1 MNYLNIIEQSQID
14 KLKAQLEKKEQTIST
29 LQTIIESQKEQINQ
43 YQHEKQQLVKNIQLQ
58 VQQKF
63 QDDLNF
69 ENIIRK
75 LKQDLEQKSIQ
86 FEQMTMRLNQNDPG
100 FLLMKLK
107 NEAEEPHRIEILQKE
122 QIIDELKR
130 QILQLKNQLQLQV
143 ERNNAIQIANQNELA
158 QLKEK
163 YESNL
168 GVDKLSLRQVK
179 ELNQLNERD
188 QQQIQELLKDK
199 EQQQN
204 QIIQKDNTI
213 KELRFQNEQLHKSK
227 QQIIETLTQELEI
240 ERINRRK
247 LQQENDDLESA
258 LSNIRLTMKV
268 NYSTNVK
275 SDGTTIKDQE
285 FIDLQNRLN
294 EYIRLFE
301 EEKDQKKKLSQKLND
316 IIIQTKQEKSDS
328 DKIYENRIKDLQ
340 EQIKEEKG
348 MKSKQSMKI
357 KDLYADIEEMKHELN
372 ILRDNQARIEERAK
386 EVEVRERKVIE
397 RDMKL
402 NELQRE
408 FDLKK
413 PPEELMYDNKK
424 IKTKYKQ
431 AKKKLIEANQKIVV
445 LLTKIKDYEQNNE
458 NSTTTNNKNNVFEG
472 KSTYNK
478 QGYTNT
484 DQQRKQMERQVFK
497 NQSYEGYYDLPQDAD
512 YLGNPYQTEFQMDRI
527 SQRLREDIVK
537 QKNSLET
544 LEHKYNILK

>member
-43 YQHEKQQLVKNIQLQ
+43 YQHEKQQLVKNIQQQ

-75 LKQDLEQKSIQ
+75 LKQDLEQKSIE
-86 FEQMTMRLNQNDPG
+86 FEQMSMRLNQNDPG

-107 NEAEEPHRIEILQKE
+107 NEAEEPYRIEILQKE
-122 QIIDELKR
+122 QQIDELKR
-130 QILQLKNQLQLQV
+130 LIVQLKNQLQLQV
-143 ERNNAIQIANQNELA
+143 ERNKAIQIGNQNELT

-168 GVDKLSLRQVK
+168 GVDKLQLRQVK

-188 QQQIQELLKDK
+188 QQQIKELLKDK
-199 EQQQN
+199 EQL
-204 QIIQKDNTI
+204 QIQLTQKENII

-227 QQIIETLTQELEI
+227 LQIIETLTQELEI

-268 NYSTNVK
+268 NYNTNVK

-301 EEKDQKKKLSQKLND
+301 DEKDQKKKLSQKLND
-316 IIIQTKQEKSDS
+316 IIIQTKQEKQDS

-372 ILRDNQARIEERAK
+372 LLRDNQARIEERAK

-402 NELQRE
+402 NELQKE

-445 LLTKIKDYEQNNE
+445 LLTKLKDNEQNVE
-458 NSTTTNNKNNVFEG
+458 NSTSNNKNIFEG

-497 NQSYEGYYDLPQDAD
+497 DQSYEGYYDLPQDAD

-527 SQRLREDIVK
+527 SQRLREDIIK

>member
-43 YQHEKQQLVKNIQLQ
+43 YQHEKQKLVKNIQQQ

-130 QILQLKNQLQLQV
+130 HILQLKNQLQLQV

-168 GVDKLSLRQVK
+168 GVDKLSLKQVK

-204 QIIQKDNTI
+204 QITQKDNII

-275 SDGTTIKDQE
+275 IDGTTIKDQE

-301 EEKDQKKKLSQKLND
+301 DEKDQKKKLSQKLND
-316 IIIQTKQEKSDS
+316 IIIQTKQEKQDS

-402 NELQRE
+402 NELQKE

-424 IKTKYKQ
+424 VKTKYKQ

-445 LLTKIKDYEQNNE
+445 LLTKLKDYEQNNE
-458 NSTTTNNKNNVFEG
+458 NYTTNNNKNLIEG

-484 DQQRKQMERQVFK
+484 DQQRKQMERQIFK
-497 NQSYEGYYDLPQDAD
+497 DQQYEGYYDLPQDAD

-527 SQRLREDIVK
+527 SQRLREDIIK

>member
-1 MNYLNIIEQSQID
+1 MNYLNIIEQSQIE

-204 QIIQKDNTI
+204 QITQKDNII

-268 NYSTNVK
+268 NYSTNIK

-301 EEKDQKKKLSQKLND
+301 DEKDQKKKLSQKLND
-316 IIIQTKQEKSDS
+316 IIIQTKQEKQDS

-458 NSTTTNNKNNVFEG
+458 NSTTNNNKNNVFEG

-478 QGYTNT
+478 HGYTNT

-497 NQSYEGYYDLPQDAD
+497 DQSYEGYYDLPQDAD

>member
-43 YQHEKQQLVKNIQLQ
+43 YQHEKQKLVKNIQQQ

-130 QILQLKNQLQLQV
+130 HILQLKNQLQLQV

-204 QIIQKDNTI
+204 QITQKDNII

-275 SDGTTIKDQE
+275 IDGTTIKDQE

-301 EEKDQKKKLSQKLND
+301 DEKDQKKKLSQKLND
-316 IIIQTKQEKSDS
+316 IIIQTKQEKQDS

-402 NELQRE
+402 NELQKE

-424 IKTKYKQ
+424 VKTKYKQ

-445 LLTKIKDYEQNNE
+445 LLTKLKDYEQNNE
-458 NSTTTNNKNNVFEG
+458 NHTTNNNKNVIEG

-484 DQQRKQMERQVFK
+484 DQQRKQMERQIFK
-497 NQSYEGYYDLPQDAD
+497 DQQYEGYYDLPQDAD

-527 SQRLREDIVK
+527 SQRLREDIIK